1 MLQAS
6 IKMSL
11 PQIRDVCDRIQRTPM
26 AVLGG
31 MTLLEVQLQLHII
44 SGITKIAC
52 SGKLACRGKFAL
64 AAESL
69 LAAERLFAKIV

>member
-1 MLQAS
+1 MCIVQDEIAGNPVLQAS
-6 IKMSL
+6 IKMTL

-52 SGKLACRGKFAL
+52 S
-64 AAESL
+64 
-69 LAAERLFAKIV
+69 